1 MREEVKPPDINQ
13 PSGSGLLTV
22 TQRALLRAG
31 NTEKANG
38 PLRSL
43 ESGGSQ
49 PRAVSPIAPKDTGNV
64 RRHLRE
70 SQSGEGAGGVRWA
83 EAGAPRNTL
92 HCKGRPQKR
101 ALQAQ
106 TPAALT
112 WRSPDRGT
120 ARQQPQLLLPIP
132 VHESKYRARHARPAP
147 RHLRRLSGLPNSAAS
162 PANLQHLC
170 GSSGRQIEAPEMS
183 GSSRAR
189 ALVGVGDGT
198 RPLRTLRR
206 AETADPEKLG
216 GWGRPPIRAV
226 KAPRVIYSQPSIT
239 TVPLIHKF
247 NRSWIGVLWCLP
259 LKKGSKWT
267 RTAQTPVGGSTV
279 LHLLKCK

>member
-120 ARQQPQLLLPIP
+120 ARQHRKTHFPSNSSAD
-132 VHESKYRARHARPAP
+132 VK
-147 RHLRRLSGLPNSAAS
+147 PN
-162 PANLQHLC
+162 LF
-170 GSSGRQIEAPEMS
+170 SS
-183 GSSRAR
+183 SSFPF
-189 ALVGVGDGT
+189 AL
-198 RPLRTLRR
+198 LRTTRLR
-206 AETADPEKLG
+206 
-216 GWGRPPIRAV
+216 
-226 KAPRVIYSQPSIT
+226 
-239 TVPLIHKF
+239 
-247 NRSWIGVLWCLP
+247 
-259 LKKGSKWT
+259 
-267 RTAQTPVGGSTV
+267 
-279 LHLLKCK
+279 